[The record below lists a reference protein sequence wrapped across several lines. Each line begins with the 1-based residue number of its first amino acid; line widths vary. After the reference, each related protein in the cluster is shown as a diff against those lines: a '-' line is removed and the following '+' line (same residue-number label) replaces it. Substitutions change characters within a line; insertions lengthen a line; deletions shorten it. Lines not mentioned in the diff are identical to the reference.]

1 MKNSIILIPF
11 PFDDFLSTKVRPAIC
26 LTNTFG
32 KYNHIVVA
40 FISSNLNIYTDP
52 SDILL
57 MKDEAI
63 SQKTGL
69 KTDSVIKLN
78 RMVTIPKNLVQRKL
92 GEANPMLQAMIRTQL
107 INIFE
112 LE

>member
-1 MKNSIILIPF
+1 MKNSIVLIPF
-11 PFDDFLSTKVRPAIC
+11 PFDDFLNTKVRPAIC
-26 LTNTFG
+26 FTHVFG

-52 SDILL
+52 SDILVL
-57 MKDEAI
+57 KNEAI
-63 SQKTGL
+63 SHKTGL

-78 RMVTIPKNLVQRKL
+78 RMVTLPNNLIQRKL
-92 GEANPMLQAMIRTQL
+92 GEANEMLQAMIRTQL

>member
-32 KYNHIVVA
+32 KYNHVVVA